1 MVEIYAINVSSDIC
15 KYENHLLTR
24 LSRECRIRCEDIK
37 NKQRRVQFLVGRNLL
52 FYILGNIIGQKF
64 DNELVYTKLGKP
76 MFINNPWNFNI
87 AHSDDW
93 VVCAVSKR
101 DIGIDIESVD
111 KVLGS
116 KYIKQ
121 AAELFIDNMPSL
133 ACLSLKE
140 ESYFWTLR
148 ESYAKMKGLSFEQ
161 WINNASFINKISED
175 VLSNE
180 QHIFIKE
187 FRCIEGYAITCC
199 AYENIDSDIKKVL
212 LDDLL
217 K

>member
-1 MVEIYAINVSSDIC
+1 MVEIYAVNVSSDIC
-15 KYENHLLTR
+15 KYENQLLTR

-37 NKQRRVQFLVGRNLL
+37 NKQRRVQFLVGCNLL

-76 MFINNPWNFNI
+76 MFINNPWNFNM

-93 VVCAVSKR
+93 IVCAVSKKAV
-101 DIGIDIESVD
+101 GIDIECVD
-111 KVLGS
+111 KVSGS

-121 AAELFIDNMPSL
+121 ASEIFIENVPSL
-133 ACLSLKE
+133 AYLSLLE

-161 WINNASFINKISED
+161 WINDVSFINKISED

-187 FRCIEGYAITCC
+187 FRCIKGYAITCC
-199 AYENIDSDIKKVL
+199 TYENIDSDIKMVQI
-212 LDDLL
+212 DDLF